1 MARITSATAV
11 ALLFFSSIAGAQD
24 LGELRKLVDAGK
36 YQQAID
42 AAGASPD
49 ARATYLV
56 AQSAQRLSPQHAAA
70 KQAYEQLAGRPE
82 SDPWH
87 DIGQSGLA
95 LMSSNVADAVEAAN
109 RAVDRDDSI
118 PEAHYQAGL
127 AMMNRQD
134 WQAAA
139 SHFEKAAQLDP
150 SWAYAHYYAGLAYSK
165 IKRLDLVASHFQTFL
180 KLAPQA
186 PERGEVQSI
195 MRTLGAK

>member
-1 MARITSATAV
+1 MTRALSATAT
-11 ALLFFSSIAGAQD
+11 LLFFSAIASAQD
-24 LGELRKLVDAGK
+24 LGDLRKQFDAGQYQQVVDA
-36 YQQAID
+36 
-42 AAGASPD
+42 AATATDVRAS
-49 ARATYLV
+49 YLA
-56 AQSAQRLSPQHAAA
+56 AQSAQRLSAQHPAA

-87 DIGQSGLA
+87 DVGQSGLA
-95 LMSSNVADAVEAAN
+95 LLSSNVAAAIDAAN
-109 RAVDRDDSI
+109 RAVERDDSI

-127 AMMNRQD
+127 ATMNRQD

-139 SHFEKAAQLDP
+139 SHFDKAAQLDP

-165 IKRLDLVASHFQTFL
+165 MKRVDMVASQFQTFL

-195 MRTLGAK
+195 LRTLGAK